1 MITNYGKFWVSLCQ
15 WTVSLCQNFLL
26 ANKQSKNLCVIEVLN
41 TRRETGFNTQAKNW
55 KGPLGLAKVW
65 GHALLK
71 NIWNSTFAEICFPAF
86 WSFRQSLSTTK
97 KKKITFL
104 DNLFNHDLIPALRWK
119 IDGLLIKRFS
129 NYNLMMNIQVGD
141 QSDYFWWS
149 TMTS

>member
-1 MITNYGKFWVSLCQ
+1 MENFEFLYVTGLFLYVKISCWQINRVKTCVWLRFWTLGGK
-15 WTVSLCQNFLL
+15 
-26 ANKQSKNLCVIEVLN
+26 
-41 TRRETGFNTQAKNW
+41 
-55 KGPLGLAKVW
+55 LGLTPRQRIGK
-65 GHALLK
+65 ALWVLPRSGGMLCWK
-71 NIWNSTFAEICFPAF
+71 IFEILHLQRFVFLHSEVSDNLFQLP
-86 WSFRQSLSTTK
+86 